1 MPTPPPSRSY
11 EVIII
16 GGSYAGLSAAMSLGR
31 ARRQVLV
38 IDGGLP
44 RNRFTPHAHNLL
56 LNDGEAP
63 ADLAARAQQNLAHY
77 PTVQLLPDQATTAR
91 KLPDGSF
98 ELNTQQHGLLQARYL
113 LLATGLRDELPIVPG
128 FAECW
133 GKSVIHCPYCHGY
146 EVADQ
151 PTGAW
156 VNGDDTHHLATLL
169 PNWTH
174 DLTIFTNGPAT
185 FDGDLRQQ
193 LTAQR
198 IALNETPISALE
210 HEQGQLRALHLA
222 DGRRLPLPVLYARLP
237 LHQASDL
244 PAQLGC
250 APAKQAPLL
259 QVDAQYRTSV
269 AGVYAAGDNCTPVS
283 QLAQAIAAG
292 NMAGAAISRELIF
305 GAH

>member
-1 MPTPPPSRSY
+1 MLSPTSSQFH

-31 ARRQVLV
+31 ARRQVLI

-56 LNDGEAP
+56 LHDGDSP
-63 ADLAARAQQNLAHY
+63 AALVASARQQVAHY
-77 PTVQLLPDQATTAR
+77 PTVRFLTDQATAATR
-91 KLPDGSF
+91 LPDGTF
-98 ELNTQQHGLLQARYL
+98 RIDTAYQGRFTARYL
-113 LLATGLRDELPIVPG
+113 LLATGLRDELPAVPG

-133 GKSVIHCPYCHGY
+133 GQSVIHCPYCHGY

-156 VNGDDTHHLATLL
+156 VNGDDAHHLATLL
-169 PNWTH
+169 PNWTR

-185 FDGDLRQQ
+185 FGDDLRQQ
-193 LTAQR
+193 LADQH
-198 IALNETPISALE
+198 IALNETPITALE
-210 HEQGQLRALHLA
+210 HEGGQLQALHLA
-222 DGRRLPLPVLYARLP
+222 DGRRQPLVVLYARLP
-237 LHQASDL
+237 LHQASEL

-259 QVDAQYRTSV
+259 LVDAQYRTSV
-269 AGVYAAGDNCTPVS
+269 PGVYAAGDNCVPVS

-305 GAH
+305 GTH

>member
-1 MPTPPPSRSY
+1 MPSPTLSPSH

-44 RNRFTPHAHNLL
+44 RNRFTPHAHNMLL
-56 LNDGEAP
+56 HDGESP
-63 ADLAARAQQNLAHY
+63 AALAARARQQVAHY
-77 PTVQLLPDQATTAR
+77 PTVQFLTGQATSAAR
-91 KLPDGSF
+91 LPDGTF
-98 ELNTQQHGLLQARYL
+98 RIDTAQHDSLSARYL
-113 LLATGLRDELPIVPG
+113 LLATGLRDELPAVPG

-156 VNGDDTHHLATLL
+156 VNGDDAQHLATLL
-169 PNWTH
+169 TNWTS

-185 FDGDLRQQ
+185 FDDDLRQH
-193 LTAQR
+193 LADHHV
-198 IALNETPISALE
+198 ALNETPITALE

-222 DGRRLPLPVLYARLP
+222 DGRRHPLPVLYARLP
-237 LHQASDL
+237 LHQASEL

-250 APAKQAPLL
+250 ALAKQAPLL
-259 QVDAQYRTSV
+259 QVDATYRTSV
-269 AGVYAAGDNCTPVS
+269 PRVYASGDNCVAVS

>member
-1 MPTPPPSRSY
+1 MPSHTPPRLH

-56 LNDGEAP
+56 LHDGDSP
-63 ADLAARAQQNLAHY
+63 AALAARARLQVAHY
-77 PTVQLLPDQATTAR
+77 PTIQLLQAQATAAER
-91 KLPDGSF
+91 LPDGTF
-98 ELNTQQHGLLQARYL
+98 RITTTQHGAFTARYL
-113 LLATGLRDELPIVPG
+113 LLATGLRDELPTVPG

-156 VNGDDTHHLATLL
+156 VNGDDAHHLATLL
-169 PNWTH
+169 PNWTR

-185 FDGDLRQQ
+185 FGDDLRQQ
-193 LTAQR
+193 LAAQQ
-198 IALNETPISALE
+198 IALDETPITALE

-222 DGRRLPLPVLYARLP
+222 DGRRHPLPVLYARLP
-237 LHQASDL
+237 LHQASKL

-250 APAKQAPLL
+250 ALAKQAPLL
-259 QVDAQYRTSV
+259 QLDAQYRTSV
-269 AGVYAAGDNCTPVS
+269 PGVYAAGDNCVPVS